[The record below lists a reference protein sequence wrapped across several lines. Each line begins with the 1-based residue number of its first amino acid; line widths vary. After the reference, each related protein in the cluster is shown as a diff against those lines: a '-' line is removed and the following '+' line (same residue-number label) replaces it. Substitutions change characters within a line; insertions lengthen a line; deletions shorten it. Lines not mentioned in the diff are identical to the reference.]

1 MQGQLTT
8 LSYAVRIPV
17 IVTYLSQLSLMVGL
31 LTLFPLGMSLW
42 YQEYSFTY
50 AFLLVSGIF
59 FGFGFTFRGLAKTDS
74 LQPNEALVITALAFL
89 VVSLLMSW
97 PFMQANLTFMDA
109 WFESVSAIT
118 TTGLTT
124 LSTVSSMPNTFLFTR
139 AWMQWYGGLG
149 IVALS
154 VALLFGQ
161 GMLIRP
167 LKNSESPS
175 THLDTTTRT
184 YARSILLAYASFTG
198 LGIAVLWPWSPSF
211 LASMAHVFSAISTGG
226 FSTFDQNLAGFSHWA
241 PRFILMILAFIGA
254 LTLPLYSRMYH
265 KGAQQLWRDPE
276 FRGLLIAGLL
286 VSGLFYWISADL
298 SPWPSQV
305 GHALLVGFSAQTGT
319 GFTTVAID
327 QLNPGA
333 KALLLPFMMIGGS
346 LGSTTGGIK
355 IWRLIVLLQITRL
368 MIHRTSITKHAVVQL
383 RIGGEKISEEEILRV
398 LCFITMFL
406 ILLLVSWIPFVVQ
419 NYPPLDALFDVMSAI
434 ATVGLSTGVVDIS
447 LPLNLKIILTIDM
460 LLGRLEIFAFLVLVY
475 PFTWWG
481 NRKEES

>member
-211 LASMAHVFSAISTGG
+211 LASMAHVFSAI
-226 FSTFDQNLAGFSHWA
+226 
-241 PRFILMILAFIGA
+241 FIGA

-419 NYPPLDALFDVMSAI
+419 SYPPLDALFDVMSAI
-434 ATVGLSTGVVDIS
+434 ATVGLSTGVVDTS
-447 LPLNLKIILTIDM
+447 LPLNLKIILIIDM
-460 LLGRLEIFAFLVLVY
+460 LLGRLEIFAFLVLFY
-475 PFTWWG
+475 PLTWWG